1 MGGKGHPFFERLAAL
16 ENTPQSLAAFD
27 RFIDRPLGLPAPE
40 FFASLYRSLIERLI
54 ALLELPAGAGAAQ
67 REWRPLY
74 RMGETIDPFYFTE
87 SQIAAELEQC
97 PPMSEAQRES
107 LATVL
112 QGYFRLRRE
121 GFPAGFPSPLLAE
134 SDWRR
139 WSEIFPEQFRWQ
151 SMEILQAAG
160 LYTPGSRGGARAL
173 ARFAEGIFEPEW
185 GGVSLRNWQEACAGG
200 RAGNGPD
207 EGFAHRR
214 DFLAAA
220 FAGEFPSLGIAGVC
234 GDAPGCGDCALAD
247 ACRWAARPARESMAA
262 AEIMGRLHQG
272 RKEHLSTAQLIR
284 GVLGLEG
291 AAGEALE
298 SRLEDISLRR
308 LAGMSRLELKDW
320 LDGAGIVSVRMEGLI
335 ELGRRLGEER
345 LKPGVLLRSGRD
357 VFNHY
362 RMRLREVKQEQFL
375 VVLLDSR
382 SRFLAEV
389 MVSQGTLNSSPVHP
403 REVFNHAVR
412 ESAAAVMIAHN
423 HPSGDPSPSKDD
435 IRVTMRLK
443 EAGKVIGIP
452 LVDHIIIAGDE
463 YISFVEL
470 DLL

>member
-16 ENTPQSLAAFD
+16 ENTPQTLAAFD
-27 RFIDRPLGLPAPE
+27 RFINRPLDLPAPDII
-40 FFASLYRSLIERLI
+40 AGLYRSLIERLI
-54 ALLELPAGAGAAQ
+54 VLLHLPAGAGAAQ

-74 RMGETIDPFYFTE
+74 RMGEAIDPYYFTE
-87 SQIAAELEQC
+87 SQIAGELEQC
-97 PPMSEAQRES
+97 PPMTDGQRES
-107 LATVL
+107 LTAVL

-134 SDWRR
+134 SDWCR
-139 WSEIFPEQFRWQ
+139 WSEIFPEKFRWH

-173 ARFAEGIFEPEW
+173 ARFAEGVFEPEW
-185 GGVSLRNWQEACAGG
+185 SSASLREWQEACAGNG
-200 RAGNGPD
+200 AGNGQT

-214 DFLAAA
+214 DFVAAA
-220 FAGEFPSLGIAGVC
+220 FAGEYASLGIAGGC
-234 GDAPGCGDCALAD
+234 GDVPGCGDCPLAD
-247 ACRWAARPARESMAA
+247 ACRWAAAPTKESTAA
-262 AEIMGRLHQG
+262 AEILGRLHQG
-272 RKEHLSTAQLIR
+272 RKGHLSTVQLIR

-291 AAGEALE
+291 VAGEALE
-298 SRLEDISLRR
+298 SALGDISLRR

-320 LDGAGIVSVRMEGLI
+320 LADAGVEVERMDGLL

-345 LKPGVLLRSGRD
+345 LEPGVLLRSGRD

-382 SRFLAEV
+382 NRFLAEF

-412 ESAAAVMIAHN
+412 ERAASVMIAHN
-423 HPSGDPSPSKDD
+423 HPSGDPTPSEDD
-435 IRVTMRLK
+435 IRITMRLV

-463 YISFVEL
+463 YISFVES